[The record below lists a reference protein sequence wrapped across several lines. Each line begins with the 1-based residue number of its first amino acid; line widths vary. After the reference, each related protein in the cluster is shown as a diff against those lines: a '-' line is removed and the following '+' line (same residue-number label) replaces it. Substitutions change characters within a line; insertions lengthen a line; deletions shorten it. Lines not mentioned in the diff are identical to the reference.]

1 MTPDIRYGVIGTGMM
16 GIEHIENITAI
27 DGAVVTAV
35 ADPNETSR
43 RTAQQVAGLKD
54 DATFSDHSDLLRSG
68 LVDAVVLS
76 SPNHT
81 HAAILHDIIA
91 SGVHFL
97 AEKPLCTTVEDA
109 QSVVKAAEGYAGV
122 DWMGLEYRYKPPI
135 ARLMREIRDG
145 SVGSV
150 KMVSIR
156 EHRFPFL
163 RKIGNWNR
171 FNRNTGGTLVEKC
184 CHFFDLMNLIT
195 DSRPVRVFASGA
207 QDVNHLNEAY
217 DGERPDILDNAF
229 VTVDYSNGAR
239 GLLDLCMFSEG
250 SKNEQE
256 ISVVGDLAKIEAF
269 VPENFIRM
277 SFRDGT
283 DTVETQID
291 DDRITYAGL
300 HSGASLLE
308 HLDFLDAIQGGT
320 PPKVTLE
327 EGLVSVAIGVAAHR
341 SIDEQRPVLI
351 SEILGPDY
359 WSTQGIR

>member
-1 MTPDIRYGVIGTGMM
+1 MINEVRYGVIGTGMM
-16 GIEHIENITAI
+16 GIEHIENIAAV
-27 DGAVVTAV
+27 DGAVVTAI
-35 ADPNETSR
+35 ADPDASSR
-43 RTAQQVAGLKD
+43 RNGQRAAHIGDEAAFINHT
-54 DATFSDHSDLLRSG
+54 DLLDSG

-81 HAAILHDIIA
+81 HAAILHDIID
-91 SGVHFL
+91 SGLHFL

-109 QSVVKAAEGYAGV
+109 QSVVEAAEGYAGV
-122 DWMGLEYRYKPPI
+122 GWMGLEYRYKPPI
-135 ARLMREIRDG
+135 ARLIREVRDG
-145 SVGSV
+145 SVGNA

-163 RKIGNWNR
+163 EKVGNWNK
-171 FNRNTGGTLVEKC
+171 FKRNTGGTLVEKC

-195 DSRPVRVFASGA
+195 DSQPVRVFASGA
-207 QDVNHLNEAY
+207 QDVNHLDEIY

-229 VTVDYSNGAR
+229 VIVDYSNGAR
-239 GLLDLCMFSEG
+239 GLLDLCLFSEG

-277 SFRDGT
+277 SYRNGA
-283 DTVETQID
+283 DTMETQVD

-327 EGLVSVAIGVAAHR
+327 EGLLSVAIGVAAHR
-341 SIDEQRPVLI
+341 SIDEQRPVLM
-351 SEILGPDY
+351 SEILRPND
-359 WSTQGIR
+359 